1 MRFARRNETLKGNA
15 VQNMAMAGRESIAS
29 QGEVASVLGHEMISM
44 RRIVSS
50 FFATC
55 RHQGTGN
62 PVWFRIDVCE
72 SAEGFSALIFL
83 MENFSVELGMPIR
96 ETESEG
102 AVVTA
107 DILIYD
113 DFLTN
118 DPTPII
124 ATSESE
130 VLDKVSSR
138 LRGEGYV
145 ECVV

>member
-1 MRFARRNETLKGNA
+1 
-15 VQNMAMAGRESIAS
+15 
-29 QGEVASVLGHEMISM
+29 
-44 RRIVSS
+44 
-50 FFATC
+50 
-55 RHQGTGN
+55 
-62 PVWFRIDVCE
+62 
-72 SAEGFSALIFL
+72 